1 MAKQY
6 TIGEL
11 INLSA
16 GYLSEKGCSSPRLDA
31 ELLLAHVLGLD
42 RLALYLN
49 FDKPLTS
56 KEVDE
61 YRRLI
66 GRRGQRI
73 PLAYLTGQKEFYS
86 LPLNVAP
93 EVLIPRPET
102 EFVVEKVLELLER
115 GRPAQILELGTG
127 SGAIAIALAC
137 QDPDFQITAADI
149 SPAALQVARANAER
163 LEVAGQIT
171 FLESDLFAKVSG
183 RFRVIC
189 SNPPYIKRSEL
200 PKLAPEVAC
209 EPAIAL
215 DGGPDGLDFYR
226 RILSQAAA
234 HLEQPGFVVL
244 EIGWDQAADVR
255 QLGEDAGL
263 IWLETVQD
271 YGGHDRVVVFQWQN

>member
-102 EFVVEKVLELLER
+102 EFVVEKVLELLEP

-209 EPAIAL
+209 EPHRPRW
-215 DGGPDGLDFYR
+215 GP
-226 RILSQAAA
+226 
-234 HLEQPGFVVL
+234 
-244 EIGWDQAADVR
+244 
-255 QLGEDAGL
+255 
-263 IWLETVQD
+263 
-271 YGGHDRVVVFQWQN
+271 